1 MNKASLQPGYQPCPT
16 SRPVSD
22 FSVYTLRT
30 GMIPPEKRLL
40 FGEIMR
46 TISYILMRRFWAEI
60 AYYIVYIDMV
70 LTNAARDYYLSIQFR
85 VRKAAVT
92 SLTSVPFTYE
102 GEPFFSAYQ
111 AVTDVWKNRKPQ
123 RAVAES
129 LNISRTTLK
138 DWDHSFALYGTVA
151 LLPEISQVQVDPA
164 LERLV
169 VLIKLSRP
177 HERANY
183 ALRLA
188 EALEIEGASLER
200 VRQIQRSYGYG
211 QRMDEADIDFWSGLQ
226 HILESVVKQKEKPP
240 ARPVH
245 NLHDRA
251 GTFFNY
257 QRDHLQH
264 RVELFKALSQLEKK
278 RQIRTVLQEFGMAP
292 NRFYVLKNRYMLY
305 GVWGLA
311 DLVQKGQTGEK
322 ISPQLELQII
332 EERLMDPS
340 LSTAKMIK
348 KLNLKCSRANVQKIY
363 TRWKLSRFK
372 KPVPIRGVIPSP
384 VPAQVTEKKSL
395 VEASAKSR
403 FSDLIDNSGLKV
415 NRSFLQFIKRLA
427 YRKVVISNPGT
438 LLLAPFLDQLGVIE
452 AWHTYGPN
460 SLRTS
465 QMTNNIIV
473 NVMRIIAGFPS
484 IHDFTLNADR
494 SVAMASG
501 LVLNPGKARF
511 YDAFDELRFSHLQRL
526 RNDASCRARE
536 LGIIEGKE
544 IAIDYHCDPSDSRF
558 PEDKALSKAPDKNGD
573 MTYAH
578 RPQILWDSMTNTI
591 INIAYCEG
599 KSRAPS
605 ALYRFCERN
614 LFKIIDPDVITE
626 IYADSEYT
634 GEKQLVYLTIR
645 SESDITMC
653 LKQNPKIKRWKE
665 ETIHQGAWQDYREQ
679 YRIASQDFILPE
691 TGKPFRFVVK
701 QNKET
706 NEIRCFGSTHTD
718 YSPTKILDAYHIRW
732 PVETGIKDLIENY
745 FLNKPT
751 GTSPEKIEA
760 HYYCIMLARLAVDY
774 FRSRLCTPQWR
785 SPEDWECVLS
795 TIRTSIFS
803 NQNCELSLDDSGDL
817 LITYLDGDRQ
827 GIKKRLA
834 ELLTK
839 RKEAGLNRV
848 SWWGNRGVQIQIKD
862 QHAF

>member
-1 MNKASLQPGYQPCPT
+1 
-16 SRPVSD
+16 
-22 FSVYTLRT
+22 
-30 GMIPPEKRLL
+30 MIPPEKRLL
-40 FGEIMR
+40 FRENMR
-46 TISYILMRRFWAEI
+46 TISYILIRRFWAEI
-60 AYYIVYIDMV
+60 AYYLVYIDMV
-70 LTNAARDYYLSIQFR
+70 LTDDARDYFLSIQFR
-85 VRKAAVT
+85 VRQAAVT

-102 GEPFFSAYQ
+102 DEPFFTAYK

-129 LNISRTTLK
+129 LTISRSTLK

-151 LLPEISQVQVDPA
+151 LLPEVSHVQVDPA

-169 VLIKLSRP
+169 ILIKLSRP

-188 EALEIEGASLER
+188 EALDIEGASLER

-226 HILESVVKQKEKPP
+226 HILESVTKQKEKPP
-240 ARPVH
+240 AKPVH

-278 RQIRTVLQEFGMAP
+278 RQIRPVLQEFGMAP

-311 DLVQKGQTGEK
+311 DLVQKGQSGEK

-372 KPVPIRGVIPSP
+372 KPVAIRGVISSP
-384 VPAQVTEKKSL
+384 VPTQVTEKQSP
-395 VEASAKSR
+395 VEASAKSK
-403 FSDLIDNSGLKV
+403 FSDLIDSSGLKV

-465 QMTNNIIV
+465 QITNNIIV

-494 SVAMASG
+494 SVAVASG
-501 LVLNPGKARF
+501 LVLNPGKTRF
-511 YDAFDELRFSHLQRL
+511 YDAFDDLRFSHLQHL

-634 GEKQLVYLTIR
+634 GEKQLIYLTVR

-665 ETIHQGAWQDYREQ
+665 ETIQKGVWQDYREQ

-691 TGKPFRFVVK
+691 TGKSFRFVVK

-718 YSPTKILDAYHIRW
+718 YSPIKILDAYHIRW

-751 GTSPEKIEA
+751 GTSPEKVEA

-774 FRSRLCTPQWR
+774 FRSQLCTPQWR

-834 ELLTK
+834 ELLTR

-848 SWWGNRGVQIQIKD
+848 SWWGNRGVQIQVKD
-862 QHAF
+862 QYAF

>member
-1 MNKASLQPGYQPCPT
+1 M
-16 SRPVSD
+16 SRPVES
-22 FSVYTLRT
+22 FTCYPLGNRI
-30 GMIPPEKRLL
+30 IPSKKCLHC
-40 FGEIMR
+40 GEFLR
-46 TISYILMRRFWAEI
+46 TISYILSRRFWTTI
-60 AYYIVYIDMV
+60 AYYFGYIDMV
-70 LTNAARDYYLSIQFR
+70 LTDTARQYFLSIQFR
-85 VRKAAVT
+85 IRQAAVR
-92 SLTSVPFTYE
+92 SPASVPFTYE
-102 GEPFFSAYQ
+102 DEPFFSAYQ

-123 RAVAES
+123 RVVAES
-129 LNISRTTLK
+129 FNISRNTLK

-151 LLPEISQVQVDPA
+151 LLPEISHEQVDPA

-169 VLIKLSRP
+169 ILVKLSRP
-177 HERANY
+177 HERANH

-188 EALEIEGASLER
+188 EVLEIEDASLER
-200 VRQIQRSYGYG
+200 IRQIQRSYGYG
-211 QRMDEADIDFWSGLQ
+211 QRMDEADICFWSGLQ
-226 HILESVVKQKEKPP
+226 HILESVIKQKEKPP

-245 NLHDRA
+245 NLHDRP

-264 RVELFKALSQLEKK
+264 RVELFKALSRLEKK
-278 RQIRTVLQEFGMAP
+278 RQIRPVLQEFGMAP

-363 TRWKLSRFK
+363 ARWKLSRFK
-372 KPVPIRGVIPSP
+372 KPVAIRGVISSP
-384 VPAQVTEKKSL
+384 VPAQVTEKQSP

-403 FSDLIDNSGLKV
+403 FPDLVDTSGLKV
-415 NRSFLQFIKRLA
+415 NRSFLQFIKHLA

-438 LLLAPFLDQLGVIE
+438 LIMAPFLDQLGVIE

-465 QMTNNIIV
+465 EITNNIIV

-501 LVLNPGKARF
+501 LVLNPGKTRF
-511 YDAFDELRFSHLQRL
+511 YDAFDELRFSHLQFL

-558 PEDKALSKAPDKNGD
+558 PEDKALTKAPDKNGD

-614 LFKIIDPDVITE
+614 LFMIIDPDVIKE

-634 GEKQLVYLTIR
+634 GEKQLIYLTVR

-665 ETIHQGAWQDYREQ
+665 ATIQQGVWQDYREQ
-679 YRIASQDFILPE
+679 YRIASKDFILPE
-691 TGKPFRFVVK
+691 TKKPFRFVVK

-706 NEIRCFGSTHTD
+706 SEIRCFGSTHTD

-751 GTSPEKIEA
+751 GTSPEKVEA

-774 FRSRLCTPQWR
+774 FRSQLCIPQWQ
-785 SPEDWECVLS
+785 SPEDWKCVLS

-834 ELLTK
+834 ELLTS
-839 RKEAGLNRV
+839 RKETGLNRV
-848 SWWGNRGVQIQIKD
+848 SWWGNRGVQIQVKD
-862 QHAF
+862 QYAI